1 MLNRNKMLNLDN
13 NNSLMTKLR
22 RLMGIL
28 MGVLIVVNN
37 RWYHK
42 QIKVYSNSL
51 IIINR
56 ISHK

>member
-37 RWYHK
+37 RCYHK
-42 QIKVYSNSL
+42 QIKVYSNSI